1 MPAGH
6 DAYGPVVAV
15 RPGTSEPAVRL
26 ERVRFGARVDDGG
39 IDEETLRDL
48 LFEHPQALPIAQID
62 ASYDGLLP
70 VCRGL
75 STPAAFVDALYVNR
89 LGNLTLAEFKL
100 WRNPQARREV
110 IGQILDYAKD
120 LASWD
125 YEDLQREVSRA
136 LKRPGNVLWELVAEA
151 DPTVGE
157 AAFVDNVTRHLRR
170 GEFLM
175 LIVGDGIRE
184 GAANIVEFV
193 QRHSGLH
200 FNLALAEAALWRDGA
215 DRLIV
220 QPRVLARTEIV
231 RRHVDPVSDPAFAA
245 ARQGET
251 DDDPLSDQKE
261 ESFRFWSAVL
271 HSFSF
276 SDVTVEVPKPRRDSR
291 IDVLDAG
298 AKGLWF
304 SAYLLRRDAEV
315 GCYLAR
321 YNNTPSAERL
331 FDDIEASIHELQG
344 SLGSE
349 FTSWR
354 NPKGNPRLGFRR
366 SAQFLKGGDDFDSA
380 VEWMR
385 ERLDRLV
392 STLRPQL
399 RRGSQNLS

>member
-1 MPAGH
+1 MPSHHNAHG
-6 DAYGPVVAV
+6 AVVAV
-15 RPGTSEPAVRL
+15 RPGTGEPAVRL
-26 ERVRFGARVDDGG
+26 DRLRFGARGGEGG

-48 LFEHPQALPIAQID
+48 LFEHPQVLPIAEID

-70 VCRGL
+70 VCREL
-75 STPAAFVDALYVNR
+75 STPAGFVDALYVNR

-110 IGQILDYAKD
+110 IGQILNYAKD

-125 YEDLQREVSRA
+125 YEDLQREISRA
-136 LKRPGNVLWELVAEA
+136 LKRPGNVLWELVANVY
-151 DPTVGE
+151 PTIDE

-200 FNLALAEAALWRDGA
+200 FNLALVEAALWRDGA

-220 QPRVLARTEIV
+220 QPRVLARTEII
-231 RRHVDPVSDPAFAA
+231 RRHVEPDTHPTSAA
-245 ARQGET
+245 TTQEET
-251 DDDPLSDQKE
+251 DDDPLSDQE
-261 ESFRFWSAVL
+261 EENLRFWRAVL
-271 HSFSF
+271 AGFSF
-276 SDVTVEVPKPRRDSR
+276 SDTTVETPKPQHDSR

-304 SAYLLRRDAEV
+304 SAYLLRRDAQM

-321 YNNTPSAERL
+321 YNNMPPAQRMFEEIKTSISELRGDL
-331 FDDIEASIHELQG
+331 GDDI
-344 SLGSE
+344 
-349 FTSWR
+349 TSWHAV
-354 NPKGNPRLGFRR
+354 NGNPRLGFRNDAR
-366 SAQFLKGGDDFDSA
+366 FLKGGDDFDGA

-385 ERLDRLV
+385 DRLDRLV
-392 STLRPQL
+392 STLRPRL
-399 RRGSQNLS
+399 RRTDQESL